1 MSGNFWR
8 GDLYREIGGLI
19 VFALCD
25 VNSFYASCETV
36 FRPDLRGRPVVVL
49 SNNDGCVISR
59 SAEAK
64 PFVKMGEP
72 YFKQKDIFRHHG
84 VVCFSSNYE
93 LYADM
98 SNRVMTTLEEMSP
111 RCEKYSIDEVFC
123 DLTGVRN
130 CRVLTEF
137 GHELRAT
144 VRQRTHLT
152 VGVGI
157 AQTKTLAKLAN
168 HAAKRW
174 QQQTGSVVD
183 LSNAERQRKLMAALP
198 VEEVWGVGRRIAKRL
213 ETMGIRTVLQLADT
227 DIRFIRKHFNVVL
240 ERTVRELRGEPCLE
254 LEEFAPVKQE
264 IICSRSFGHRI
275 TEYEEMRQ
283 AICSYASR
291 AAEKLR
297 QEHQYCRFI
306 SVFVKTSPFAP
317 DERYYANNASVTLLT
332 PTQDSRD
339 IIAAA
344 TRCLDAIWQSGCRY
358 QKAGVMLG
366 DFYSQGVAQLNL
378 FDENA
383 PRKNSQKLMEVLDR
397 LNAEDG
403 RGTLYFAGQGI
414 QQPWQMKREMLSP
427 RYTTRYSD
435 LPTVK

>member
-1 MSGNFWR
+1 M
-8 GDLYREIGGLI
+8 
-19 VFALCD
+19 FALVD

-36 FRPDLRGRPVVVL
+36 FRPDLKGKPVVVL
-49 SNNDGCVISR
+49 SNNDGCVIAC

-64 PFVKMGEP
+64 LLGVKMGDP
-72 YFKQKDIFRHHG
+72 YFKQKDLFRRCG

-111 RCEKYSIDEVFC
+111 RCEIYSIDEAFC

-130 CRVLTEF
+130 CRVLEDF
-137 GHELRAT
+137 GRELQDAVYRNTRLA
-144 VRQRTHLT
+144 

-157 AQTKTLAKLAN
+157 GQTKTLAKLAN

-174 QQQTGSVVD
+174 QRQTGGVVD
-183 LSNAERQRKLMAALP
+183 LSNVDRQRKLMAALP
-198 VEEVWGVGRRIAKRL
+198 VDETWGVGRRITKKL
-213 ETMGIRTVLQLADT
+213 EAMGIKTVLDLADT

-264 IICSRSFGHRI
+264 IVCSRSFGERV
-275 TEYEEMRQ
+275 TEYDAMRQ

-297 QEHQYCRFI
+297 GEHQYCRFI
-306 SVFVKTSPFAP
+306 SAFVKTSPFALNEP
-317 DERYYANNASVTLLT
+317 YYGNSASVKLLT

-344 TRCLDAIWQSGCRY
+344 TRCLDAIWKDGHRY

-366 DFYSQGVAQLNL
+366 DFFSQGVAQLNL
-378 FDENA
+378 FDDNA
-383 PRKNSQKLMEVLDR
+383 PRAGSEKLMEVLDQ
-397 LNAEDG
+397 LNAKGG

-414 QQPWQMKREMLSP
+414 QQQWAMKREMLSP
-427 RYTTRYSD
+427 RYTTRFSD
-435 LPTVK
+435 LLIVS

>member
-1 MSGNFWR
+1 M
-8 GDLYREIGGLI
+8 
-19 VFALCD
+19 FALCD

-36 FRPDLRGRPVVVL
+36 FRPDLKGRPVVVL
-49 SNNDGCVISR
+49 SNNDGCVIAR
-59 SAEAK
+59 SSEAK
-64 PFVKMGEP
+64 PFAKMGEP
-72 YFKQKDIFRHHG
+72 YFKQKDLFRRYG

-111 RCEKYSIDEVFC
+111 RCEIYSIDEVFC

-130 CRVLTEF
+130 CRDLSEF
-137 GHELRAT
+137 GREIRET
-144 VRQRTHLT
+144 VLQRTHLT

-174 QQQTGSVVD
+174 QRQTGGVVD
-183 LSNAERQRKLMAALP
+183 LSNEDRQRKLMSVLP
-198 VEEVWGVGRRIAKRL
+198 VDDVWGVGRRITKNL
-213 ETMGIRTVLQLADT
+213 EAMGIKTVLQLADT

-240 ERTVRELRGEPCLE
+240 ERTVRELRGEPCLD
-254 LEEFAPVKQE
+254 LEEFTPVKQE
-264 IICSRSFGHRI
+264 IICSRSFGGRI

-283 AICSYASR
+283 AICSYATR

-297 QEHQYCRFI
+297 NEHQYCRFI
-306 SVFVKTSPFAP
+306 SAFVKTSPFSP
-317 DERYYANNASVTLLT
+317 NEPYYGNSSSVKLLT

-339 IIAAA
+339 IINAAI
-344 TRCLDAIWQSGCRY
+344 RCLDVIWKNGHRY

-366 DFYSQGVAQLNL
+366 DFYSQGIAQLNL
-378 FDENA
+378 FDDNT
-383 PRKNSQKLMEVLDR
+383 PRENSQKLMDILDH
-397 LNAEDG
+397 LNAKNG

-414 QQPWQMKREMLSP
+414 QQQWQMKREMLSP
-427 RYTTRYSD
+427 RYTTRFAD
-435 LPTVK
+435 LLTVK

>member
-1 MSGNFWR
+1 M
-8 GDLYREIGGLI
+8 
-19 VFALCD
+19 FALVD

-36 FRPDLRGRPVVVL
+36 FRPDLKGRPVVVL
-49 SNNDGCVISR
+49 SNNDGCVIAR
-59 SAEAK
+59 SAAAK

-72 YFKQKDIFRHHG
+72 YFKQKETFRRHG
-84 VVCFSSNYE
+84 IVAFSSNYE

-111 RCEKYSIDEVFC
+111 RVEIYSIDEAFC

-130 CRVLTEF
+130 CRDLTEF
-137 GHELRAT
+137 GRDIRTT
-144 VRQRTHLT
+144 VLQRTHLT

-168 HAAKRW
+168 YAAKKW
-174 QQQTGSVVD
+174 QRQTGGVVD
-183 LSNAERQRKLMAALP
+183 LSNVDRQRKLLAALP
-198 VEEVWGVGRRIAKRL
+198 VGEVWGIGRRIAKKL
-213 ETMGIRTVLQLADT
+213 ESMGIKTALDLADT

-264 IICSRSFGHRI
+264 IVCSRSFSGRI
-275 TEYEEMRQ
+275 TAYEEMRQ

-297 QEHQYCRFI
+297 GEHQYCRFI
-306 SVFVKTSPFAP
+306 SAFVKTSPFVLNEP
-317 DERYYANNASVTLLT
+317 YYGNSASVKLLT

-339 IIAAA
+339 IIGAA
-344 TRCLDAIWQSGCRY
+344 TRCLDAVWKDGHRY

-366 DFYSQGVAQLNL
+366 DFFSQGVAQLNL
-378 FDENA
+378 FDDNA
-383 PRKNSQKLMEVLDR
+383 PRAGSERLMEVLDH
-397 LNAEDG
+397 LNAKDG
-403 RGTLYFAGQGI
+403 KGTLYFAGQGI
-414 QQPWQMKREMLSP
+414 QQQWQMKREMLSP
-427 RYTTRYSD
+427 RYTTRFTD
-435 LPTVK
+435 LLRVK